1 MNVRRTLLWMMIA
14 CLAVVGSRPAHGAD
28 STPAVS
34 PPRFLFIVEKSEATQ
49 ALGLDV
55 PQTMFDLV
63 YRGANG
69 HLPDGG
75 VFEIWVFGEE
85 TIIRGFAP
93 QMLLPNN
100 RLQLARMASGYVRA
114 ASAGGVAAVDKMAEH
129 LLGATEIAQELT
141 VFLLSAPDTR
151 MSGTPRDAELNL
163 IYDTNAEAQR
173 AAGRPFITAIRIQ
186 DGLLAATSVSDSPF
200 TMIVPPM
207 PPTRMSPQQ
216 REALIAEAR
225 RLREEREK
233 PPVVPKAEPVVEP
246 AGQLVDQNLPDETHE
261 EGVVIPKP
269 ETVLVEPANEV
280 AVVDPPVVV
289 SVAETPPPATPP
301 QAVAETVTPPAAT
314 PAVEKPEPP
323 VARPSVSEAA
333 RAETPVREIELPSQ
347 PTPAPSDPPVI
358 LQFQQAAAI
367 DASPEPVPA
376 PEPKP
381 SAKQPETPPTAVT
394 SIRSQPVE
402 PASQTPQ
409 TPPAATVSPPEAKVE
424 QRPAA
429 VAATTPAPASAD
441 EPKAGAPPA
450 MDAVSAPSWFTA
462 GGLFVAGI
470 FFFSVAV
477 LLTWVLMRRA
487 RTASG
492 PSYITR
498 SIDDRRR

>member
-14 CLAVVGSRPAHGAD
+14 CLAVVGSRPTYGAD
-28 STPAVS
+28 STSPAS
-34 PPRFLFIVEKSEATQ
+34 PPRFLFIVEKSSATQ

-85 TIIRGFAP
+85 TIIRGFSP

-100 RLQLARMASGYVRA
+100 RLQLARMASGYVRT
-114 ASAGGVAAVDKMAEH
+114 ASSGGMAAVDKMAEH

-141 VFLLSAPDTR
+141 VFLLTAPDTR

-173 AAGRPFITAIRIQ
+173 AVGRPFITAIRIQ

-246 AGQLVDQNLPDETHE
+246 AEQLADRSLPDEE
-261 EGVVIPKP
+261 REGGIVLKQ
-269 ETVLVEPANEV
+269 ETVVVEPATEV

-289 SVAETPPPATPP
+289 PKAETPPSVTPP
-301 QAVAETVTPPAAT
+301 QAVAESVTPAPATT
-314 PAVEKPEPP
+314 PVEKPEP
-323 VARPSVSEAA
+323 AVSEAA

-367 DASPEPVPA
+367 DASPEPVSP
-376 PEPKP
+376 PEPP
-381 SAKQPETPPTAVT
+381 RPAAAVVSQPE
-394 SIRSQPVE
+394 E
-402 PASQTPQ
+402 PASQTPAAPAV
-409 TPPAATVSPPEAKVE
+409 PPPVAKVE
-424 QRPAA
+424 QRAAPAA
-429 VAATTPAPASAD
+429 ATPAPANPD

-450 MDAVSAPSWFTA
+450 VDAVTAPSWFTA